1 VTEEDL
7 ENIIDEAGP
16 DLLAQPPLIP
26 APTFTP
32 AVGAAGVGSAT
43 SNSSWRR
50 GSIRSNPVDLGLAA
64 GGSSGDGGGGGGGGG
79 GNDGGGRWRPAAEA
93 AAAVSALRRATSR
106 RLSAIGGSL
115 TSAVLASAGGG
126 PAININDEWPEV
138 SDPVSG
144 SARWSA
150 AVPKQQ
156 RSGPAT
162 LTSGDGQRR
171 LGLREFEWVLRQQMT
186 LYIQAHIPWPLSCC
200 LLFHPQP
207 PPRSLPPLPP
217 TCHISQSFPKR
228 SKIIIS
234 AFHPK

>member
-1 VTEEDL
+1 MTEEDL

-26 APTFTP
+26 SPTATP
-32 AVGAAGVGSAT
+32 AVGAAGGRSAT

-50 GSIRSNPVDLGLAA
+50 GSIRSNPVELGLAA
-64 GGSSGDGGGGGGGGG
+64 GGSGGDSGGGGGRGG

-115 TSAVLASAGGG
+115 TSAVLATAGGG
-126 PAININDEWPEV
+126 PAINTNDEWPEV

-162 LTSGDGQRR
+162 LNSGDGQRR
-171 LGLREFEWVLRQQMT
+171 LGPREFEWVLRQQMT
-186 LYIQAHIPWPLSCC
+186 LYIQAHIPWPLPCC
-200 LLFHPQP
+200 LLLHPQP
-207 PPRSLPPLPP
+207 LPLSPPPLPP
-217 TCHISQSFPKR
+217 R
-228 SKIIIS
+228 SHFS
-234 AFHPK
+234 LSCPPFQY